1 MKYFV
6 FAVTVLLF
14 LISCKESKKTEAPI
28 ANKSDQIV
36 EYGPEVPGITEEVM
50 INLLNHCTYIDY
62 IFKDLP
68 FSVSQGEDP
77 SIDQNIRFIDITKP
91 VGRIPKHCKPIARK
105 FFQINGEIV
114 YDADLYFSK
123 DCTFYVF
130 VDKQNKPLFA
140 NYLTTAGIDF
150 YNKVFQ
156 QASNASKNL
165 GQ

>member
-1 MKYFV
+1 MKYFTLIIV
-6 FAVTVLLF
+6 VSLLVV
-14 LISCKESKKTEAPI
+14 SCKENKKVEETQAVVQEQVI
-28 ANKSDQIV
+28 

-50 INLLNHCTYIDY
+50 VNLLNHCTFIDY

-77 SIDQNIRFIDITKP
+77 SIDQNIRFIDIAKP

-123 DCTFYVF
+123 DCIFYVF
-130 VDKQNKPLFA
+130 VDKQNNPLFA
-140 NYLTTAGIDF
+140 NHITPAGVDF

-156 QASNASKNL
+156 QASNAAKSI